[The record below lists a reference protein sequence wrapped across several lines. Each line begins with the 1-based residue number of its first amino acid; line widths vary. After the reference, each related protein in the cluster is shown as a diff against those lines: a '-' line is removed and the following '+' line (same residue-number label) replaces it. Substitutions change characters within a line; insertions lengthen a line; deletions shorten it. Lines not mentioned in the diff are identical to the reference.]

1 MQVAFLKGIKMDFL
15 VDQKHDGVLLR
26 SYLKGTCG
34 VSARLLTQ
42 LKKRPD
48 GILVNG
54 NHVTVRY
61 LLHAGDTVTIAEH
74 DAVAQDVFPAVKLA
88 FEILYEDDDLLVVDK
103 PPYMPTHPSA
113 GHDGDTLAN
122 GLTYLFAQRG
132 EPFVFRPVSRL
143 DRNTSGI
150 ITLAKNQYAAAKLCS
165 AMKAHK
171 IHKTYM
177 AITDGIPTCE
187 SGRIETG
194 TRRMREMYVMREVC
208 DLNEPDAMRTVTD
221 YRVTEVFDGHALLEL
236 HPLTGRTHQIRLHL
250 AHLGCPITGDE
261 IYGKGSPLIGRHA
274 LHATQVELAHP
285 VTEQALCFRSPLPED
300 MAELCRRLS
309 KQW

>member
-1 MQVAFLKGIKMDFL
+1 MDF
-15 VDQKHDGVLLR
+15 VVEQKHDGVLLR

-74 DAVAQDVFPAVKLA
+74 DAVAQDAFPAVKLY
-88 FEILYEDDDLLVVDK
+88 FDILYEDDDLLVVDK
-103 PPYMPTHPSA
+103 PPFMPTHPSA

-150 ITLAKNQYAAAKLCS
+150 ITLAKNQYAAARLCK
-165 AMKAHK
+165 AMKEHQ
-171 IHKTYM
+171 IHKTYL
-177 AITDGIPTCE
+177 AITDGIPPCD

-208 DLNEPDAMRTVTD
+208 DIEAEGAMLTVTD
-221 YRVTEVFDGHALLEL
+221 YRVLKVFDGHALVEL
-236 HPLTGRTHQIRLHL
+236 RPLTGRTHQIRLHL

-261 IYGKGSPLIGRHA
+261 IYGNGSPLINRHA
-274 LHATQVELAHP
+274 LHATRVELAHP
-285 VTEQALCFRSPLPED
+285 VTEKQLCFSSPMPED
-300 MAELCRRLS
+300 IALLCKSMEDEL
-309 KQW
+309 

>member
-1 MQVAFLKGIKMDFL
+1 MDFL

-34 VSARLLTQ
+34 VSSRLLTQ

-54 NHVTVRY
+54 EHVTVRY

-74 DAVAQDVFPAVKLA
+74 DAVAQDVFPAVKLD
-88 FEILYEDDDLLVVDK
+88 FEILYEDDDLLIIDK

-150 ITLAKNQYAAAKLCS
+150 ITLAKNQYAAAKLCK
-165 AMKAHK
+165 AMKAHE
-171 IHKTYM
+171 IQKTYI
-177 AITDGIPTCE
+177 AVTDGIPACD

-208 DLNEPDAMRTVTD
+208 GADELDAMLTVTD
-221 YRVTEVFDGHALLEL
+221 YRVTEVLDGHAVLEL
-236 HPLTGRTHQIRLHL
+236 HPLTGRTHQIRLHM
-250 AHLGCPITGDE
+250 AHIGCPITGDE
-261 IYGKGSPLIGRHA
+261 IYGNGSALIGRHA
-274 LHATQVELAHP
+274 LHAVQVKLFHP
-285 VTEQALCFRSPLPED
+285 MTNQPLCFQSPLPAD
-300 MAELCRRLS
+300 MTALCDRLRAQS
-309 KQW
+309 

>member
-1 MQVAFLKGIKMDFL
+1 MDF
-15 VDQKHDGVLLR
+15 VVEQKHDGVLLR

-42 LKKRPD
+42 LKKRDD

-54 NHVTVRY
+54 QRVTVRY

-74 DAVAQDVFPAVKLA
+74 DAVAQDAFPAVKLD
-88 FEILYEDDDLLVVDK
+88 FDILYEDDDLLVVDK
-103 PPYMPTHPSA
+103 PPFMPTHPSA

-150 ITLAKNQYAAAKLCS
+150 ITLAKNQYAAARLCK
-165 AMKAHK
+165 AMKEHQ
-171 IHKTYM
+171 IHKTYL
-177 AITDGIPTCE
+177 AITDGIPPCD

-208 DLNEPDAMRTVTD
+208 DIEAEGAMLTVTD
-221 YRVTEVFDGHALLEL
+221 YRVLKTVDGHALLEL

-250 AHLGCPITGDE
+250 AHIGCPITGDE
-261 IYGKGSPLIGRHA
+261 IYGKGSDVIARHA
-274 LHATQVELAHP
+274 LHAASVELIHP
-285 VTEQALCFRSPLPED
+285 VTEQALCFRSRLPD
-300 MAELCRRLS
+300 DIAALCQTLCL
-309 KQW
+309 QLQTHG

>member
-1 MQVAFLKGIKMDFL
+1 MQVAFLKGVSMDFL

-54 NHVTVRY
+54 QHVTVRC
-61 LLHAGDTVTIAEH
+61 LLRAGDKVTIAEH
-74 DAVAQDVFPAVKLA
+74 DTVAQDVFPPVSLK
-88 FEILYEDDDLLVVDK
+88 FSILYEDDDLLVVDK
-103 PPYMPTHPSA
+103 PPFMPTHPSA
-113 GHDGDTLAN
+113 GHNGDTLAN
-122 GLTYLFAQRG
+122 GLTYLYAQRG

-150 ITLAKNQYAAAKLCS
+150 ITLAKNQYAAAKLCK
-165 AMKAHK
+165 AMKEHR
-171 IHKTYM
+171 IHKTYL
-177 AITDGIPTCE
+177 AVTDGVPPCD

-194 TRRMREMYVMREVC
+194 TRRMRDMYVMREVC
-208 DLNEPDAMRTVTD
+208 DLSESDAMLTVTD
-221 YRVTEVFDGHALLEL
+221 YRVLEIFGGHALLEL

-250 AHLGCPITGDE
+250 SYLGCPITGDE
-261 IYGKGSPLIGRHA
+261 IYGTGSVLIGRHA
-274 LHATQVELAHP
+274 LHATRVELAHP
-285 VTEQALCFRSPLPED
+285 ATGDLLCFSSPLPED
-300 MAELCRRLS
+300 IADLRKALKNQS
-309 KQW
+309 

>member
-1 MQVAFLKGIKMDFL
+1 MDFL

-61 LLHAGDTVTIAEH
+61 LLHAGDRVSIAEQ
-74 DAVAQDVFPAVKLA
+74 DAVPQDAFPAVPLD
-88 FEILYEDDDLLVVDK
+88 FTILYEDDDLLVIDK

-122 GLTYLFAQRG
+122 GLTYLFAKRG

-165 AMKAHK
+165 AMKAHE
-171 IHKTYM
+171 IRKTYI
-177 AITDGIPTCE
+177 AVTDGVPA
-187 SGRIETG
+187 SDHGRIETG
-194 TRRMREMYVMREVC
+194 TRRMRDMYVMREVC
-208 DLNEPDAMRTVTD
+208 AIDDEGAMLTVTD
-221 YRVTEVFDGHALLEL
+221 YRVTDVFDGHAVLRL

-250 AHLGCPITGDE
+250 AHIGCPITGDE
-261 IYGKGSPLIGRHA
+261 IYGNGSPLIGRHA
-274 LHATQVELAHP
+274 LHATQVELSHP
-285 VTEQALCFRSPLPED
+285 VTKQPLCFVSPLPKD
-300 MAELCRRLS
+300 MAELCEILK
-309 KQW
+309 KQV